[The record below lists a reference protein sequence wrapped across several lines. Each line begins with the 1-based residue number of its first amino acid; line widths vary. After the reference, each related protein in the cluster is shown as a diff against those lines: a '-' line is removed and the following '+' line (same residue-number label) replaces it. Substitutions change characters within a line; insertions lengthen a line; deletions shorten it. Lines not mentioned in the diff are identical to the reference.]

1 MSTAGTPARRLVSE
15 LVIGLAAC
23 AGLYMMLV
31 DPVDHELAQVRVA
44 PVSAAMAGATSGVDP
59 IMARKTLSD
68 AGAFARRFIARA
80 SASANE
86 ASLFSAVV
94 VEAERAGVRL
104 DSMQP
109 GTARARSARPR
120 PPADVAPGSPP
131 PPPPPDDRVRAYT
144 MNVTGTYDALCRFIA
159 GVQAAEGFTIVRAGS
174 VQPIYSPGSRDVQAT
189 IHTEHVAM
197 DTAALAAFA
206 RAGAPTETPK

>member
-1 MSTAGTPARRLVSE
+1 MSNAATPSRRLVSE

-31 DPVDHELAQVRVA
+31 DPVDNELAQVRG
-44 PVSAAMAGATSGVDP
+44 AAATAGLPAAQPGADP
-59 IMARKTLSD
+59 IAARKALND

-80 SASANE
+80 GASANE
-86 ASLFSAVV
+86 AALFSTVV
-94 VEAERAGVRL
+94 YEAERAGVRL
-104 DSMQP
+104 GSMQP
-109 GTARARSARPR
+109 STARARQIKPR

-159 GVQAAEGFTIVRAGS
+159 GVQAAEGFTIVRAGT

-197 DTAALAAFA
+197 DARPLAVFA
-206 RAGAPTETPK
+206 RAGAPTEKPQ